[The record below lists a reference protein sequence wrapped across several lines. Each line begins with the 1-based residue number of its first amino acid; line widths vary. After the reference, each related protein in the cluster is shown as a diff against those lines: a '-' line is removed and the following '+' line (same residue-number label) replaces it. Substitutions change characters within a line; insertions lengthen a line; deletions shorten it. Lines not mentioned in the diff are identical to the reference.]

1 MHEEVNQRV
10 VSLCIRASRM
20 TAVVLARALRRFLAE
35 QRHKHMHKPQKYA
48 TGKQTLKQLMAQN
61 AGATNIELDSSDTKE
76 FNRIARKYH
85 IDYAIKKDRSCNP
98 PKYLVFFKSRDQEM
112 MTMAFQ
118 EFVKKCREKENG
130 RPSFRKRLMKYADLS
145 RDVNKKPDRDRTH
158 ELDKEQSR

>member
-10 VSLCIRASRM
+10 VSLCIRTSRM

-35 QRHKHMHKPQKYA
+35 QRHKHMHKPQQYA

-98 PKYLVFFKSRDQEM
+98 PYDEKYTVRKPVFMR
-112 MTMAFQ
+112 
-118 EFVKKCREKENG
+118 V
-130 RPSFRKRLMKYADLS
+130 
-145 RDVNKKPDRDRTH
+145 
-158 ELDKEQSR
+158 